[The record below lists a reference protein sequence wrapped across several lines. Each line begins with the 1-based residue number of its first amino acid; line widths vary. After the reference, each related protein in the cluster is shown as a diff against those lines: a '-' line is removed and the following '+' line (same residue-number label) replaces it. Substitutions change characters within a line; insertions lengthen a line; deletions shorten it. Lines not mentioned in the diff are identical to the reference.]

1 MTTTTHEADAAK
13 KKAADERE
21 KRQKAQQEQQE
32 RLAKQRPTPT
42 QDEND
47 RRALGETF
55 TEHEDDG
62 SGPDPN
68 ATRQVE
74 AAKPAGGG
82 YGTRSMHRGH
92 SASE

>member
-1 MTTTTHEADAAK
+1 MTTTTTEADAVK

-21 KRQKAQQEQQE
+21 KREKAQREQQE
-32 RLAKQRPTPT
+32 RLAKMRPTPT

-55 TEHEDDG
+55 TEHADDG

-74 AAKPAGGG
+74 ATKPAGGG
-82 YGTRSMHRGH
+82 YATRSVH
-92 SASE
+92 SRHSSE